1 MNFDPN
7 AINSY
12 ENVSATKRTA
22 ESKSAAKG
30 GAGGGWM
37 MALAMTLGNMADK
50 MGEQVAA
57 TAKKIDAATDAKF
70 AEGKSNDGQSGSHG
84 ISALNA
90 EMQVQTQ
97 LLSMFMGA
105 VSNIIK
111 TIGEGNA
118 GLSRKQ

>member
-1 MNFDPN
+1 MSYDPGS
-7 AINSY
+7 INDYS
-12 ENVSATKRTA
+12 NTAHVKRTS
-22 ESKSAAKG
+22 ESKSASKTGGAG

-37 MALAMTLGNMADK
+37 MALAMTDK
-50 MGEQVAA
+50 RGEKVAA

-70 AEGKSNDGQSGSHG
+70 AEGKSNDGNSGSHG

-105 VSNIIK
+105 ISNIIK

-118 GLSRKQ
+118 GLARKQ